1 MARPSSEE
9 KPLAAAAALRCFSA
23 FFIIRRCVLH
33 THVGNR
39 PATQARTAGER
50 TKTASAVSLGFR
62 VHLLA
67 IDGLRFLHPQAKHR
81 PAHAWGTNVSMR
93 ARICA
98 RLLAARFARCAPDH
112 GRCAP
117 DHADS
122 VGAPLRAHLLLLA
135 GARAVGRPRGMP
147 TKASAHGTAAAAIA
161 RAARALRLLLPPN
174 RGPAPSGPGSGGA
187 RRSQAHHR
195 AGRQRARDPT
205 FCVRSLSSP
214 LAPLPSLLSP
224 KPHGPYVICTKCKG
238 TKAPRPLCDLHELP
252 CTCKE
257 IEDGRRG
264 RRKADPGAGG
274 RGCVHAPGAC
284 AAGCRS

>member
-98 RLLAARFARCAPDH
+98 RLLAARFAARLITAGARLITPTALARLCERTCCCSPALAPWGGPGACPRRH
-112 GRCAP
+112 RRTAPPQLRSPGPRGRSASSCHRTGAQR
-117 DHADS
+117 HQGQVAGAQGAAKHTIAQADS
-122 VGAPLRAHLLLLA
+122 ERVIPHSVFGHLALLLLPS
-135 GARAVGRPRGMP
+135 RLCSRPSP
-147 TKASAHGTAAAAIA
+147 T
-161 RAARALRLLLPPN
+161 ALM
-174 RGPAPSGPGSGGA
+174 
-187 RRSQAHHR
+187 
-195 AGRQRARDPT
+195 
-205 FCVRSLSSP
+205 
-214 LAPLPSLLSP
+214 
-224 KPHGPYVICTKCKG
+224 
-238 TKAPRPLCDLHELP
+238 
-252 CTCKE
+252 
-257 IEDGRRG
+257 
-264 RRKADPGAGG
+264 
-274 RGCVHAPGAC
+274 
-284 AAGCRS
+284 

>member
-135 GARAVGRPRGMP
+135 GARTVGRPRVMP
-147 TKASAHGTAAAAIA
+147 TKASAHGAAAATSTA
-161 RAARALRLLLPPN
+161 STVRLHLP
-174 RGPAPSGPGSGGA
+174 GPAPSGPGRGA
-187 RRSQAHHR
+187 QGAAKHTIAQA
-195 AGRQRARDPT
+195 AASA
-205 FCVRSLSSP
+205 CVFSHILLSFFFPPFSP
-214 LAPLPSLLSP
+214 LRLSP
-224 KPHGPYVICTKCKG
+224 KQ
-238 TKAPRPLCDLHELP
+238 APGRPLM
-252 CTCKE
+252 
-257 IEDGRRG
+257 
-264 RRKADPGAGG
+264 
-274 RGCVHAPGAC
+274 
-284 AAGCRS
+284 